1 MPFLKKSEMR
11 GDCDA
16 IPTQRDITSRA
27 FLRNKQDK
35 EERKEPTLSEIA
47 FRGRECRYGNG
58 ILKEC
63 VLTYEGEVIR
73 ILTLYLHSNIKVMH
87 MSSTYVLLVNI
98 YSL

>member
-1 MPFLKKSEMR
+1 MSKERMPFLKKSEMR

-27 FLRNKQDK
+27 FLRNKQD
-35 EERKEPTLSEIA
+35 KEPTLSEIA

-73 ILTLYLHSNIKVMH
+73 ILTL
-87 MSSTYVLLVNI
+87 
-98 YSL
+98 